1 MNKIESYINGEMY
14 LVCKYIYDTGTTK
27 SILFS
32 FDCHDM
38 ARKVVKTL
46 TTQQRM
52 KEDIHALLRKEYPI
66 FKQSFFATLIKNQY
80 TPEKIKE
87 ILTQQWRDKSVTLVK
102 EHYGDFS
109 VLLLESEV
117 SRNINFMFGM
127 ESYPMIRY
135 ETENVAVLNSDNF
148 TLLDLDKAIIF

>member
-14 LVCKYIYDTGTTK
+14 LVCKYIYDRNNK

-52 KEDIHALLRKEYPI
+52 KEDIHALLRKEYQ
-66 FKQSFFATLIKNQY
+66 FLNNLFC
-80 TPEKIKE
+80 
-87 ILTQQWRDKSVTLVK
+87 
-102 EHYGDFS
+102 
-109 VLLLESEV
+109 
-117 SRNINFMFGM
+117 NINKK
-127 ESYPMIRY
+127 SIY
-135 ETENVAVLNSDNF
+135 S
-148 TLLDLDKAIIF
+148 